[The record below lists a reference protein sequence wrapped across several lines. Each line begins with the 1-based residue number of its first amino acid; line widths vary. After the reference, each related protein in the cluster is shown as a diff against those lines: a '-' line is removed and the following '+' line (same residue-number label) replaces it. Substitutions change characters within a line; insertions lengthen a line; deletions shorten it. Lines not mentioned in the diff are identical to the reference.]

1 KSYVSGRLGLV
12 SARLNDQNRSERVAF
27 LVVGQSSIDGARSE
41 SFYSGVGALVWAMPG
56 LGFMGTAFEMAGA
69 VGGMG
74 ASRTGASDYLGLRN
88 LLVTSVIPH
97 LAGAFD
103 ITLFALGGSVFTFMF
118 LTLVRRQEDEMLS
131 AADAVALAL
140 VSKLRDEPSEPMN
153 GKETNG

>member
-1 KSYVSGRLGLV
+1 LDEDDLPMDLDSHIRHLFRTGNPNLAPYFENLYAKSYVSGRLGLV

-74 ASRTGASDYLGLRN
+74 ASLTGTSDYLGLRN

-118 LTLVRRQEDEMLS
+118 LTLVRR
-131 AADAVALAL
+131 
-140 VSKLRDEPSEPMN
+140 
-153 GKETNG
+153 